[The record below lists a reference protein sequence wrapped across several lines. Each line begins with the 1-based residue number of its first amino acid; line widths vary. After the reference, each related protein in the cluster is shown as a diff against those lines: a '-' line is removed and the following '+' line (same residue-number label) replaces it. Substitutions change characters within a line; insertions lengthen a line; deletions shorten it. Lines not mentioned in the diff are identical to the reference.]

1 MCLLGCLRQETKAEE
16 NVMKPTGE
24 GMEVGSVSNKTFIE
38 ANQTPMGDGTVIR
51 RGSGRDQ
58 EQSEHQE
65 REWLASLG
73 TMAAVFAHE
82 VANPLA
88 GISCS
93 LEFVEGE
100 LKNNPTDHYSLISVV
115 QSAMREVDRLSS
127 LLHEFRSLA
136 PLQSLDLKP
145 IVLAEIIEE
154 VLACQRT
161 LYEAAGIN
169 VKFEF
174 ENDLPAVRLDPAKIK
189 QVILNLCKNSVEA
202 MPNGGCLTLSTY
214 HSAPMVVLEIRDTG
228 TGIPSELE
236 VFRLFNTTK
245 PGGSGFGLPLVQRIV
260 SAHKGS
266 IQHTSRCD
274 HGTTFRISLPAG
286 V

>member
-1 MCLLGCLRQETKAEE
+1 
-16 NVMKPTGE
+16 MKPTGE
-24 GMEVGSVSNKTFIE
+24 GMEGGSVSNKTVIE
-38 ANQTPMGDGTVIR
+38 AHQNPMGDRALIG

-82 VANPLA
+82 LANPLA

-100 LKNNPTDHYSLISVV
+100 LKNGPIDNSSVISVV

-136 PLQSLDLKP
+136 PRQNLDLKP
-145 IVLAEIIEE
+145 IVLAETIEE

-161 LYEAAGIN
+161 HYEAAGIN
-169 VKFEF
+169 RQARV
-174 ENDLPAVRLDPAKIK
+174 
-189 QVILNLCKNSVEA
+189 
-202 MPNGGCLTLSTY
+202 
-214 HSAPMVVLEIRDTG
+214 
-228 TGIPSELE
+228 
-236 VFRLFNTTK
+236 
-245 PGGSGFGLPLVQRIV
+245 
-260 SAHKGS
+260 
-266 IQHTSRCD
+266 
-274 HGTTFRISLPAG
+274 
-286 V
+286 